1 MGSVPLWMDAFV
13 KHSPPT
19 PCCAEVR
26 LTIGDYVEGELD
38 ETRAAKTKDHLR
50 QCPTCEILVQ
60 KLMNASAAC
69 RAHLL
74 KQVPNGLEDRL
85 MSFLRKKCGA
95 KEAPDSGAPSDGDT
109 PSGDF

>member
-1 MGSVPLWMDAFV
+1 MDALV
-13 KHSPPT
+13 EPSPPT

-26 LTIGDYVEGELD
+26 LTIGDYVEGDLD
-38 ETRAAKTKDHLR
+38 DSRAAKTKDHLR
-50 QCPTCEILVQ
+50 QCPACDVFVQ
-60 KLMNASAAC
+60 KLKNASAAC

-74 KQVPNGLEDRL
+74 KQVPNGFEDRL

-95 KEAPDSGAPSDGDT
+95 KAAAHPCEDSAADNDPTT